1 MSTIPLSNLSF
12 MLIPLGMV
20 WFIYYK
26 WTGDKKEII
35 YATLRML
42 SQLLII
48 GYLLVYIFQ
57 EEKAYVGAMILT
69 FMLLAA
75 SLITL
80 RNTNDKS
87 RKHYSII
94 LTAITI
100 SGVFHL
106 FFVVYLV
113 LDIRHFYEPKYV
125 IPIAGMVFANTMN
138 AVSLCIDRFEKEI
151 TRSSFLEARNMAFK
165 SSLIPQINSLLAVGL
180 VSLPGMMT
188 GQIISGVDPLIAVR
202 YQIMIMAMT
211 LSTAGISVFL
221 YLLLKQRSL

>member
-87 RKHYSII
+87 RKHYSVI